1 MADLAAHLSA
11 DLARYADGHRLSL
24 PRALKV
30 LLANPGA
37 RASLLLRLQESS
49 ALSKSGGWRK
59 LLRQVTLLL
68 TGADFVPGCRIGPG
82 LMMQHPNGIV
92 ISGRAIIGAGATIL
106 QQVTVGEAIGSD
118 GAAPRAPRIG
128 DGVLLGAGCKVLGGV
143 EVGDGA
149 AVGANAVV
157 LQAVP
162 AGAVAVGVPA
172 RIIPARRGA
181 GA

>member
-1 MADLAAHLSA
+1 M
-11 DLARYADGHRLSL
+11 ARYADGHQLSPL
-24 PRALKV
+24 RSMKILMS
-30 LLANPGA
+30 NPGA
-37 RASLLLRLQESS
+37 RASLLLRAQENS
-49 ALSKSGGWRK
+49 ALSRSGGWRK

-82 LMMQHPNGIV
+82 VMMQHPNGIV
-92 ISGRAIIGAGATIL
+92 ISGRAVIGANATIL

-118 GAAPRAPRIG
+118 GAPPRAPRIG

-172 RIIPARRGA
+172 RVLPARRGP